1 MKLRNLQPNSKLAI
15 KSPLDFLWQPSTI
28 LPILGIAECIA
39 IVLALMPGNQI
50 DRWVLFGLSSL
61 AIQWITI
68 LTLSTIYLLR
78 NLLNNQSVLTISW
91 ACLVILVI
99 NTFMFCL
106 ISWNVLNLKNT
117 LALSHWEFV
126 GQMTLIAFL
135 IGLLSLAAFQ
145 NHWNARLQAIKSKQA
160 QLDALHA
167 RIQPHFLFNTLN
179 SLAVL
184 IKKNPDQAESLLF
197 NLVDL
202 FRAALSDKTEV
213 TLKTELD
220 ITKQYL
226 EIESLRFGNRLAVQW
241 HLPETIPEVLLPSL
255 SLQPLVE
262 NAIIHG
268 ISQIPEGG
276 IINFSV
282 ESKADYIV
290 IKISNTITNIAINE
304 QTSGF
309 KIGVISTKERIELMS
324 NGLNKFNTYTT
335 GNQFIAEI
343 LIHHSTTN

>member
-1 MKLRNLQPNSKLAI
+1 MRLSNLKTTIVYGI

-28 LPILGIAECIA
+28 LPILAIAESIA
-39 IVLALMPGNQI
+39 IILALIPGNQI
-50 DRWVLFGLSSL
+50 NRWILFGLSSL
-61 AIQWITI
+61 ALQWITV
-68 LTLSTIYLLR
+68 LSLSTIYLVR
-78 NLLNNQSVLTISW
+78 NLLKNQTVFTIAWS
-91 ACLVILVI
+91 CLVILVL
-99 NTFMFCL
+99 NTFMFSL
-106 ISWNVLNLKNT
+106 ISWNLLHLDNT
-117 LALSHWEFV
+117 LMISRWEFV

-184 IKKNPDQAESLLF
+184 IKKNPDQAENLLF

-202 FRAALSDKTEV
+202 FRAALSDSAETS
-213 TLKTELD
+213 LKNELD

-226 EIESLRFGNRLAVQW
+226 EIEALRFGNRLTVEW
-241 HLPETIPEVLLPSL
+241 ELPEIIPDVLLPSL

-268 ISQIPEGG
+268 VSQIPEGG
-276 IINFSV
+276 TIHISV
-282 ESKADYIV
+282 EEKTDTVS
-290 IKISNTITNIAINE
+290 IKISNTLFHSTSNE

-309 KIGVISTKERIELMS
+309 KIGVNNTKERIELMS
-324 NGLNKFNTYTT
+324 SGLNKFNTYAIDQ
-335 GNQFIAEI
+335 QFVAEI
-343 LIHHSTTN
+343 VLKI

>member
-1 MKLRNLQPNSKLAI
+1 MKLSNLHSNSKLAL

-50 DRWVLFGLSSL
+50 DRWVLFGLASL
-61 AIQWITI
+61 ATQWITV

-78 NLLNNQSVLTISW
+78 NLLKNQSIFTIAWS
-91 ACLVILVI
+91 CLVILVL
-99 NTFMFCL
+99 NTFMFSL
-106 ISWNVLNLKNT
+106 ISWNVLHLQNS

-202 FRAALSDKTEV
+202 FRVALSDKTEV

-226 EIESLRFGNRLAVQW
+226 EIEALRFGNRLKVEW
-241 HLPETIPEVLLPSL
+241 DLPELIPEVLLPSL

-262 NAIIHG
+262 NAIVHG
-268 ISQIPEGG
+268 ISQIPDGG
-276 IINFSV
+276 TIQIGV
-282 ESKADYIV
+282 EKKSDNIR
-290 IKISNTITNIAINE
+290 ITICNTIVQSTSNE
-304 QTSGF
+304 QTSGY
-309 KIGVISTKERIELMS
+309 KIGVNSTKERIELMS
-324 NGLNKFNTYTT
+324 NGLNKFNTYATE
-335 GNQFIAEI
+335 NQFIAEI
-343 LIHHSTTN
+343 LIHHSTKN